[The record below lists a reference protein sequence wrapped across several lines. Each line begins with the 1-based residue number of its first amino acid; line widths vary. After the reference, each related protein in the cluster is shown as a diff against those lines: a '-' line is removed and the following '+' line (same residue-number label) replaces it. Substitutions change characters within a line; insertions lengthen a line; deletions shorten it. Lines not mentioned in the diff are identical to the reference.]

1 MRHFFPFSILISIYH
16 SLITPY
22 LRYGV
27 IVWGQAS
34 KSQLNKLLVLQ
45 KLALRF
51 IHFAKPRDY
60 PISLF
65 INTKTLP
72 IKFLYYQLLA
82 ETMSDLRKN
91 VVPINIQ
98 ELFLPLPCVHSYG
111 TRSST
116 SQNFYIKKKIE
127 SWNKKKP
134 LSQDLVPNYGMK
146 YRPSCAHFQNTNS
159 NLIFVRHCLIY
170 WRLTI
175 LIL

>member
-1 MRHFFPFSILISIYH
+1 MYGNLVYFLEITTSTQFFKKSVELLGCYRNCDIFFPFSILISIYH

-65 INTKTLP
+65 FNTKTLP

-127 SWNKKKP
+127 S
-134 LSQDLVPNYGMK
+134 
-146 YRPSCAHFQNTNS
+146 
-159 NLIFVRHCLIY
+159 
-170 WRLTI
+170 
-175 LIL
+175 

>member
-45 KLALRF
+45 KLPLRF

-116 SQNFYIKKKIE
+116 SQNFYIKKK
-127 SWNKKKP
+127 K
-134 LSQDLVPNYGMK
+134 
-146 YRPSCAHFQNTNS
+146 S
-159 NLIFVRHCLIY
+159 NLEIKKNLFLKTWCQIME
-170 WRLTI
+170 
-175 LIL
+175 